1 MKHSPQCFFTIPV
14 AHENTELKGPLVSF
28 SAKLGDGRQ
37 QLYIIL
43 FLKWGRAII
52 KFSRVLPHLSLFFF
66 PTRHLFPKCTA
77 GCWPH
82 VSPERSCLLCRD
94 TEGCWAGI
102 GGSTALHEALLLLS
116 QHRVPTL
123 FLGVQPFSESCG
135 QDNKRGQHLTRA
147 GPEKFTGFQCNGPF
161 SFLLHFLEEEV
172 TGFMSVFKPYIP
184 RDAEGDSQELHT
196 TYWNT
201 WVASCTQAQLC
212 MCSTA
217 GDHRLLCPGVSASKT
232 PWLKSQCGIAK

>member
-52 KFSRVLPHLSLFFF
+52 KFSRVLPHLSLFFSLPDICPQSVLLVVG
-66 PTRHLFPKCTA
+66 PTWALNGAISFAETQ
-77 GCWPH
+77 
-82 VSPERSCLLCRD
+82 
-94 TEGCWAGI
+94 GCWAGI

-116 QHRVPTL
+116 QHCAPTF

-147 GPEKFTGFQCNGPF
+147 GPERFTAFQCNGPF

-172 TGFMSVFKPYIP
+172 TGFMSIFKPYVP

-196 TYWNT
+196 MYWNT

-212 MCSTA
+212 MCSPA